1 MSIVN
6 TLSLESNR
14 QIKIN
19 FDGGDLSSDAGL
31 LLIKE
36 FVSKL
41 DIDKLFSR
49 SFKTNDSASFRYH
62 TDKENLLQ
70 IIYMIIAGYF
80 EDDASDELTN
90 DPVFKAVLNKDA
102 LASQPTVSRFFNRMD
117 EDTLNQFLTIGRI
130 LRKRVYSIQM
140 PQAVILDLDSTL
152 LDAYG
157 KQEGRAFNFHYRSN
171 GYHPLVCYDGM
182 TGDLIKIQLRDGTQ
196 YSCTGVVDFLQLI
209 LDEYLNDYPTIQIL
223 LRGDSGFA
231 TPDLY
236 KQCEEN
242 GTSYVIRLKE
252 NGILREKAS
261 HLVDELDEITRNNK
275 VDYAVVYGEF
285 MYKAGPWPYERRVV
299 CKVEKPENQMVYMYT
314 FVVTNMDS
322 SPEYLIKFYCKRGRM
337 ENFIKE
343 SKSGFDFA
351 SVSSHARIVNA
362 NRLQVHALAYN
373 IFNWLIE
380 MLLYRQEK
388 AVESEEIIVMPVNG
402 SVEQLENAE
411 DTVFASKALGDGVL
425 LHSDDGKVYAPCDGI
440 IQTVFPT
447 KHAIGIES
455 TDGSEILI
463 HMGNNTV
470 ALNGKYFTVHVK
482 EKDEVKAG
490 QILAEFDKKE
500 IEAQGYNCE
509 IPMVVTNMEM
519 YEMSGEPTY
528 RNYKKG
534 EEIFRLKKKTNV

>member
-41 DIDKLFSR
+41 RIDNLLGKV
-49 SFKTNDSASFRYH
+49 FKTNDSALFRYH
-62 TDKENLLQ
+62 TDQKNLLQ
-70 IIYMIIAGYF
+70 MIYMIIAGYF
-80 EDDASDELTN
+80 EDDTSDELTN
-90 DPVFKAVLNKDA
+90 DPVFKSVLEKDT

-117 EDTLNQFLTIGRI
+117 EDTLNQLLMIGRI
-130 LRKRVYSIQM
+130 LRKRVYRIQM

-157 KQEGRAFNFHYRSN
+157 KQEGRAFNFHYQSN
-171 GYHPLVCYDGM
+171 GYHPLVCYNGM
-182 TGDLIKIQLRDGTQ
+182 TGDLVKIQLRDETE
-196 YSCTGVVDFLQLI
+196 YSSTGVVDFLQPI
-209 LDEYLNDYPTIQIL
+209 LDEYLNDYPAIRIL

-252 NGILREKAS
+252 NGILRKKAS
-261 HLVDELDEITRNNK
+261 YLVDELDEITKNNK
-275 VDYAVVYGEF
+275 VDYAVAYGEF
-285 MYKAGPWPYERRVV
+285 MYRASSWPYERRVV

-322 SPEYLIKFYCKRGRM
+322 SPEYLIKFYCKRGLM

-351 SVSSHARIVNA
+351 SVSSHTRMVNA

-373 IFNWLIE
+373 IFNWFRRLVLSANMRNNALI
-380 MLLYRQEK
+380 
-388 AVESEEIIVMPVNG
+388 P
-402 SVEQLENAE
+402 SV
-411 DTVFASKALGDGVL
+411 
-425 LHSDDGKVYAPCDGI
+425 
-440 IQTVFPT
+440 
-447 KHAIGIES
+447 
-455 TDGSEILI
+455 
-463 HMGNNTV
+463 
-470 ALNGKYFTVHVK
+470 
-482 EKDEVKAG
+482 
-490 QILAEFDKKE
+490 
-500 IEAQGYNCE
+500 
-509 IPMVVTNMEM
+509 
-519 YEMSGEPTY
+519 
-528 RNYKKG
+528 
-534 EEIFRLKKKTNV
+534 

>member
-41 DIDKLFSR
+41 RIDNLLGKV
-49 SFKTNDSASFRYH
+49 FKTNDSALFRYH
-62 TDKENLLQ
+62 TDQKNLLQ
-70 IIYMIIAGYF
+70 MLYMIIAGYF
-80 EDDASDELTN
+80 EDDTSDELTN
-90 DPVFKAVLNKDA
+90 DPVFKSVLEKDT

-117 EDTLNQFLTIGRI
+117 EDTLNQLLMIGRI
-130 LRKRVYSIQM
+130 LRKRVYRIQM

-157 KQEGRAFNFHYRSN
+157 KQEGRAFNFHYQSN
-171 GYHPLVCYDGM
+171 GYHPLVCYNGM
-182 TGDLIKIQLRDGTQ
+182 TGDLVKIQLRDETE
-196 YSCTGVVDFLQLI
+196 YSSTGVVDFLQPI
-209 LDEYLNDYPTIQIL
+209 LDEYLNDYPAIRIL

-252 NGILREKAS
+252 NGILRKKAS
-261 HLVDELDEITRNNK
+261 YLVDELDEITKNNK
-275 VDYAVVYGEF
+275 VDYAVAYGEF
-285 MYKAGPWPYERRVV
+285 MYRASSWPYERRVV

-314 FVVTNMDS
+314 FVVANMDS
-322 SPEYLIKFYCKRGRM
+322 SPEYLIKFYCKRGLM

-351 SVSSHARIVNA
+351 SVSSHTRIVNA

-373 IFNWLIE
+373 IFNWFRRLVLSANMRNNALI
-380 MLLYRQEK
+380 
-388 AVESEEIIVMPVNG
+388 P
-402 SVEQLENAE
+402 SV
-411 DTVFASKALGDGVL
+411 
-425 LHSDDGKVYAPCDGI
+425 
-440 IQTVFPT
+440 
-447 KHAIGIES
+447 
-455 TDGSEILI
+455 
-463 HMGNNTV
+463 
-470 ALNGKYFTVHVK
+470 
-482 EKDEVKAG
+482 
-490 QILAEFDKKE
+490 
-500 IEAQGYNCE
+500 
-509 IPMVVTNMEM
+509 
-519 YEMSGEPTY
+519 
-528 RNYKKG
+528 
-534 EEIFRLKKKTNV
+534 